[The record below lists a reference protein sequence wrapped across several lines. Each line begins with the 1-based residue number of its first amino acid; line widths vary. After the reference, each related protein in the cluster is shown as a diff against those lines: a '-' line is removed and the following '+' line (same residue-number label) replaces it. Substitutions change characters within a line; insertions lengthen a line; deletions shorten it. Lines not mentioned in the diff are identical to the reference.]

1 MVKKYSKKIRPKI
14 KVFELY
20 QTTFYST
27 PYETFT
33 GKSSK
38 IKLVKL
44 SDIKKEIQ
52 FFRKNLTKTTHNF
65 FSVIPSWNEEK
76 KTYTLTEDDL
86 EHFKEV
92 VLEKGV
98 EQLKQNLGIKDG

>member
-1 MVKKYSKKIRPKI
+1 MTRPFEKEFKNKDWGLKMVKKYSKKIRPKI
-14 KVFELY
+14 EVFELY

-44 SDIKKEIQ
+44 SDLKKEIEKFEKEKM
-52 FFRKNLTKTTHNF
+52 FFDTLGKFEDETKRLRIIDIQHWKN
-65 FSVIPSWNEEK
+65 
-76 KTYTLTEDDL
+76 
-86 EHFKEV
+86 
-92 VLEKGV
+92 
-98 EQLKQNLGIKDG
+98 LKQNLGIE